1 MGFYRDWCCP
11 RLTALCMQNPQ
22 FLPYRRRVL
31 ASAYGHVLELGAGA
45 GSNLPIY
52 PRAVTRVTAVEPSA
66 WLIDRARARAAEL
79 GLVFVPLP
87 VGAEA
92 IPLPDASV
100 DTVVSTWTLCSV
112 GDLPRTLSEV
122 RRVLRPGGCFLFVE
136 HGLGPTPGL
145 RRWQHRLNPVWRRL
159 AGGCNLNR
167 AVDTEVRASGLRLEG
182 LETGFFPSGPRLL
195 TYMYEGQARSVDD

>member
-1 MGFYRDWCCP
+1 MGLYRDWCCP
-11 RLTALCMQNPQ
+11 RLTALCMRNPQ
-22 FLPYRRRVL
+22 FLPYRRRAL
-31 ASAYGHVLELGAGA
+31 AEARGHVLELGAGA
-45 GSNLPIY
+45 GANLPYY

-79 GLVFVPLP
+79 GLPLAP
-87 VGAEA
+87 LQVGAEA

-112 GDLPRTLSEV
+112 DDLARTLSEV
-122 RRVLRPGGCFLFVE
+122 RRVLRPGGHFLFVE

-167 AVDTEVRASGLRLEG
+167 AVDRAVESSGLCLEG
-182 LETGFFPSGPRLL
+182 LETGFFPTGPRLL
-195 TYMYEGQARSVDD
+195 TYMYEGRARAAD